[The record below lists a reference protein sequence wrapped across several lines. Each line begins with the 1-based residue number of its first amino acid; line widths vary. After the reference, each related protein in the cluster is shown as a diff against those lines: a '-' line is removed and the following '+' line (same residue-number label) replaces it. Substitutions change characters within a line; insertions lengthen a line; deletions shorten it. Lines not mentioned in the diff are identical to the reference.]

1 MNKLIIIIIFLF
13 IGCNNSNEDIIY
25 EEIDFFVDISL
36 LSEKQIIDNSFYF
49 NYPNQLNEVSKEE
62 FNKINESIKNE
73 QNSFLEL
80 SLIKA
85 YSSDSNFGILINKIV
100 DKNVFKK
107 IDESDY
113 FEQIKNNF
121 KSSKIDVG
129 KYQHNNIRFNQVIIS
144 SDIMVAIKIIIDIN
158 ESFYQ
163 LDYLIPTLV
172 YKDVLKSIE
181 SSIGSINKKNN

>member
-1 MNKLIIIIIFLF
+1 MNKLIMIIIFFL
-13 IGCNNSNEDIIY
+13 IGCNNSNKDVIY

-36 LSEKQIIDNSFYF
+36 LSEKQIIDNNFYF
-49 NYPNQLNEVSKEE
+49 NCPDQLNEVTKKE
-62 FNKINESIKNE
+62 FNKINESIKNN

-80 SLIKA
+80 DLIKV
-85 YSSDSNFGILINKIV
+85 YGSDSNFGILINKII

-121 KSSKIDVG
+121 KSSKIAIG
-129 KYQHNNIRFNQVIIS
+129 KYQHNNVRFNQVIIS
-144 SDIMVAIKIIIDIN
+144 SDIMVVIKIIIDIN

-163 LDYLIPTLV
+163 LDYLVPTLI

-181 SSIGSINKKNN
+181 SSIGSIKNK